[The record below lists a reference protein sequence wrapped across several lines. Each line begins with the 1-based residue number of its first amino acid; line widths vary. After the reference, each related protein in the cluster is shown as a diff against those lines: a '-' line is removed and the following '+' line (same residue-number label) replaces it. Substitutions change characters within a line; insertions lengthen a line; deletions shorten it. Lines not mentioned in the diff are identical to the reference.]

1 MAALS
6 PANISREER
15 REVKTGA
22 GGALLLTQ
30 AEGAG
35 ACDPW
40 GLVAAGARP
49 LRVPVHGAA
58 ARGLQRCP
66 GLSWQVFLLVPD
78 LPPLWP
84 GESYSCHFG
93 ESQSPAL
100 LTNSGVMCPSPDPS
114 EAPELPRGAGG

>member
-1 MAALS
+1 M
-6 PANISREER
+6 
-15 REVKTGA
+15 KTRA

-30 AEGAG
+30 AGG
-35 ACDPW
+35 W
-40 GLVAAGARP
+40 VLVTPGGWWP
-49 LRVPVHGAA
+49 QVPAHTG
-58 ARGLQRCP
+58 RLYMEPDLLP
-66 GLSWQVFLLVPD
+66 GGSNGVPASWQVFLSVPD